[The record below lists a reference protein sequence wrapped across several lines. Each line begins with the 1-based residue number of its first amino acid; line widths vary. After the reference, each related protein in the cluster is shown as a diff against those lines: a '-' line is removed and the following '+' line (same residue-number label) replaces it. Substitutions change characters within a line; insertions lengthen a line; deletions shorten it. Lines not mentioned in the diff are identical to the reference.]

1 MEAPCNPAYQ
11 QYLAERA
18 EEEAWRIRLQEGMA
32 GRVQGEGMEGR
43 WQGEGMEGEGM
54 DSTQFL
60 PSMASHCIMPTQV
73 DLNLVLFMLMLMLM
87 RMLMILVPAPALSP
101 FL

>member
-18 EEEAWRIRLQEGMA
+18 EEEAWRVRLQEG
-32 GRVQGEGMEGR
+32 REEGEDMEVRG
-43 WQGEGMEGEGM
+43 QGEGM

-73 DLNLVLFMLMLMLM
+73 CSEYD
-87 RMLMILVPAPALSP
+87 AHAHAHAQAQAHDSCS
-101 FL
+101 